1 MPAARYKGW
10 SIHRRLTVVALAV
23 AVPFL
28 LLSAGIVWQLA
39 EHERENRREA
49 ILYSA
54 RTLLNAVDAL
64 LSKQIAVARTLATSP
79 SLAND
84 DFKAFRDE
92 AERARPGLSGG
103 WVILSSEDGQQLVNL
118 VRPVDEPLPKR
129 NETATALGQRAIET
143 RETQISNA
151 FSARILPTPIVTV
164 EMPVFR
170 PGKPPL
176 VITVAMETKIFLPL
190 FAESELPEG
199 WLAGLIDR
207 NGNFIARSRDHDQL
221 AGQPA
226 SEGFRAAAKR
236 AREGWNEMVSREGIP
251 VANFHA
257 TSALSGWVM
266 GLAAET
272 AVFEAPI
279 RRIILIASTA
289 GGAAILLTLLLALWA
304 ARQIVGPI
312 QQIEQGTHVL
322 ARREAVAFRA
332 TGLPEVDRALDAFT
346 ETAKAL
352 EQHERERDEREAH
365 VHVIMRELSH
375 RSKNLLAIVLAIA
388 RQTARNTSDFAT
400 FEQRF
405 SARIQ
410 ALADAHDLLVE
421 QQWGGAQI
429 EALVR
434 GQLAAFGMERVT
446 MTGEPVMLRAEAVQN
461 VALALH
467 ELATNASKHGAL
479 SEANGRVSIDW
490 AFSPGEPGKRAL
502 RLTWREIGG
511 PKVEPPQR
519 KGFGR
524 FVLERV
530 VIDALGEG
538 GLQFEETG
546 LVWSCLIGPE
556 HIATARKPGAPP
568 PPQRRATDQAAR
580 RAS

>member
-1 MPAARYKGW
+1 MGTDQRKGW
-10 SIHRRLTVVALAV
+10 SIHRRLMLVALAV

-39 EHERENRREA
+39 DNERDNRSDA
-49 ILYSA
+49 ILYST

-64 LSKQIAVARTLATSP
+64 LSKQIAVAQTLATSP
-79 SLAND
+79 SLQND
-84 DFKAFRDE
+84 DFKAFRSE
-92 AERARPGLSGG
+92 AERARPGLSNG

-118 VRPVDEPLPKR
+118 VRPLDEPLPKR
-129 NETATALGQRAIET
+129 NEIAAALGRRAIET
-143 RETQISNA
+143 REAQISPV
-151 FSARILPTPIVTV
+151 FRVRILPSPIVTV

-176 VITVAMETKIFLPL
+176 VISVVMETKIFVPL
-190 FAESELPEG
+190 LAESELPDG

-207 NGNFIARSRDHDQL
+207 EGNFIARSRDHDRL
-221 AGQPA
+221 AGEPA

-236 AREGWNEMVSREGIP
+236 TREGWNDIISREGTA
-251 VANFHA
+251 VTNFHA
-257 TSALSGWVM
+257 TSPLSGWVM
-266 GLAAET
+266 GLAAESD
-272 AVFEAPI
+272 VFYGPI
-279 RRIILIASTA
+279 RETIIMASAA
-289 GGAAILLTLLLALWA
+289 GGIAILLTMLLALWA

-312 QQIEQGTHVL
+312 QQIEEGTHAL
-322 ARREAVAFRA
+322 ARREALEFRS

-346 ETAKAL
+346 ATSKAL

-388 RQTARNTSDFAT
+388 RQTARNTSDFAS

-421 QQWGGAQI
+421 QQWSGAQI
-429 EALVR
+429 EPLVR
-434 GQLAAFGMERVT
+434 GQLAAFGVERVT
-446 MTGEPVMLRAEAVQN
+446 MSGEAVLLRAEAVQN
-461 VALALH
+461 VALAMH

-479 SEANGRVSIDW
+479 STADGRVRIEW
-490 AFSPGEPGKRAL
+490 AFDAGEPGKRPL
-502 RLTWREIGG
+502 RLTWRESGG
-511 PKVEPPQR
+511 PKVEAPQR

-538 GLQFEETG
+538 GLQFDEAG
-546 LVWSCLIGPE
+546 LVWTCVINPE
-556 HIATARKPGAPP
+556 HIAAARKPGS
-568 PPQRRATDQAAR
+568 PPQRRATDDPMAR